1 MKIDIT
7 SEAST
12 EILKE
17 QYLSPDKRQQFI
29 EKLRLI

>member
-7 SEAST
+7 SEASK
-12 EILKE
+12 EILKK

-29 EKLRLI
+29 DKLRLI